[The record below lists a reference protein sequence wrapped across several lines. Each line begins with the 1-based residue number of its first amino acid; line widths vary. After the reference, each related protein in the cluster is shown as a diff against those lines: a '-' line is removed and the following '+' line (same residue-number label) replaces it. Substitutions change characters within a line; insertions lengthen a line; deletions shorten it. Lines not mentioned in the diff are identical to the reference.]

1 MNAPI
6 LAQAVSA
13 LKKEEKRHVWERLI
27 SEFPDFWTSMF
38 TMPFRSPLMRTVVIA
53 GVCGFMIGQVLVVV
67 PDTGSLAV
75 AWSRM
80 SLQVLLQSVLAIC
93 AHALLVW
100 AALTSVVSLIVSIV
114 IDGVLS
120 GPKSQL

>member
-1 MNAPI
+1 
-6 LAQAVSA
+6 V
-13 LKKEEKRHVWERLI
+13 
-27 SEFPDFWTSMF
+27 
-38 TMPFRSPLMRTVVIA
+38 
-53 GVCGFMIGQVLVVV
+53 IGQVLVVV

-75 AWSRM
+75 AWPRM

-93 AHALLVW
+93 AHALLLW